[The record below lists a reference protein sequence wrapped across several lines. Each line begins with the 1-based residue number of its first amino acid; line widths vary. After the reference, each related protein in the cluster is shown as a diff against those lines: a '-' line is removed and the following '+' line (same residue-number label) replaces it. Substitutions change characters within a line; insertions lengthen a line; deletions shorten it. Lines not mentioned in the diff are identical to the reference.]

1 MWFNRKWSKK
11 EVEKDKLNINWR
23 YSPGYGNLDISIQR
37 ELLKSLDAER
47 TIGLTA
53 SSHNILIPRKSV
65 TAIIG
70 VIPKEVVV
78 NKNLVVS
85 AINLVVV
92 NLER

>member
-1 MWFNRKWSKK
+1 M
-11 EVEKDKLNINWR
+11 
-23 YSPGYGNLDISIQR
+23 DISVQKD
-37 ELLKSLDAER
+37 LLKSLDAER
-47 TIGLTA
+47 IIGLTA

-70 VIPKEVVV
+70 IIPKEIVV